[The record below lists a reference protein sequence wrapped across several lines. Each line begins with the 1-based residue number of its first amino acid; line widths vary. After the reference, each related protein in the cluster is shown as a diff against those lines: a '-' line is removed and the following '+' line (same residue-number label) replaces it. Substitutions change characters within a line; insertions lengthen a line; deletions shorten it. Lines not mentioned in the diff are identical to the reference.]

1 MPDAATHVFP
11 PFIYP
16 GQLPP
21 TPPPVQVVPDVPGL
35 PAPIVTY
42 PGPVQY
48 VAPTYAWADRPLTID
63 YLVAGATA
71 TSTSEGHA
79 APPIRIYLGAGATGP
94 AVPGSLRFIFRG
106 RTYVDRGG
114 SLYYDISP
122 TTNTGTL
129 GGSFNYSTNTATVTD
144 YGSGSNTVTLTS
156 LLTRPLDPG
165 VTSVFFRTP
174 GAPLRVG
181 SFTVRATTLD
191 GSLLT
196 ATADTNGVINASKI
210 RGQVD
215 WETGLTRIVFGESVV
230 AAGNEAED
238 WYDASKI
245 DGSGNIWRPLAV
257 DPGTVFFGT
266 VVYRAIPAD
275 PAIIGIDPVR
285 LPVDGRVVGYNLGGV
300 VIVHHTQVTS
310 VATPVAGAVLDF
322 GRTQVGLVE
331 VFDSLGVPIAD
342 TWYTIDLA
350 AGTLTWADPL
360 NLSAYTLPAIVR
372 DRIEFATQCADVQ
385 ITGEIGLLAPLPRAF
400 PSGSMVS
407 AAIAYGDMQGRV
419 TNIFDQAT
427 YSAGVWSDTLSG
439 SPAAGTYNTVV
450 YPFAVANE
458 SAIDERWAIRFLTST
473 NVEVI
478 GETVGVIL
486 TASISSE
493 IAPIN
498 PVSGAPYFTIA
509 AAGWGSGWASNNV
522 LRFNTV
528 SATKPVWAARTIRP
542 GEITEPTDEVRIQAY
557 GNAH

>member
-1 MPDAATHVFP
+1 MPDVFHIP
-11 PFIYP
+11 M
-16 GQLPP
+16 LR
-21 TPPPVQVVPDVPGL
+21 PPVVP
-35 PAPIVTY
+35 PAPILPDISGLPDPIITY
-42 PGPVQY
+42 PGALVG
-48 VAPTYAWADRPLTID
+48 APATFLWADRPLTIS
-63 YLVAGATA
+63 YLVAGASA

-79 APPIRIYLGAGATGP
+79 SPPISIYLGNGAVGP
-94 AVPGSLRFIFRG
+94 AVPGSLRFTFRG

-114 SLYYDISP
+114 SLYYGISA

-129 GGSFNYSTNTATVTD
+129 GGSFDYSTNTAIVTD
-144 YGSGSNTVTLTS
+144 YAAGSNTVTLIS
-156 LLTRPLDPG
+156 LLTRPVDPG

-181 SFTVRATTLD
+181 SFTLRATTLD
-191 GSLLT
+191 GDLLT
-196 ATADTNGVINASKI
+196 ATADVNGVINASKI

-238 WYDASKI
+238 WYDAGDV
-245 DGSGNIWRPLAV
+245 DGSGNIWRPLRV
-257 DPGTVFFGT
+257 DPSTVFFGT

-285 LPVDGRVVGYNLGGV
+285 LPVDGRVVGFNLGGV

-310 VATPVAGAVLDF
+310 VATPVAGATEDF
-322 GRTQVGLVE
+322 GRTQLGLVE

-360 NLSAYTLPAIVR
+360 NLSAYTLPAILR

-385 ITGEIGLLAPLPRAF
+385 ISGEIGLLAPLPRAF

-407 AAIAYGDMQGRV
+407 AAIAYGDMQARV
-419 TNIFDQAT
+419 TNLFDQAT
-427 YSAGVWSDTLSG
+427 YSAGVWSDVLSG
-439 SPAAGTYNTVV
+439 SAAAGTYNSVI
-450 YPFAVANE
+450 YPLAVTNE
-458 SAIDERWAIRFLTST
+458 SAIDERWAIHFTSST
-473 NVEVI
+473 NIEVI

-486 TASISSE
+486 AAPISGA
-493 IAPIN
+493 IAPVN
-498 PVSGAPYFTIA
+498 PVSGQPYFTIDS
-509 AAGWGSGWASNNV
+509 AGWGSGWASNNL

-542 GEITEPTDEVRIQAY
+542 GDITEPTDAVRIQAY

>member
-1 MPDAATHVFP
+1 MPYPVFRIPMWP
-11 PFIYP
+11 PP
-16 GQLPP
+16 LPP
-21 TPPPVQVVPDVPGL
+21 PEAVLPPISGL
-35 PAPIVTY
+35 PDPLITY
-42 PGPVQY
+42 PATPVSGSY
-48 VAPTYAWADRPLTID
+48 SFLWADRPLTIS
-63 YLVAGATA
+63 YLSAGAA
-71 TSTSEGHA
+71 VTSTSEGHA
-79 APPIRIYLGAGATGP
+79 SPSIRIYLGSGAAGP
-94 AVPGSLRFIFRG
+94 AVPGSVRFAFRG

-114 SLYYDISP
+114 ALYYDISA

-129 GGSFNYSTNTATVTD
+129 GGSYDYATNTATVTD
-144 YGSGSNTVTLTS
+144 YATGSNTVTIVS
-156 LLTRPLDPG
+156 LLTRPVDPG
-165 VTSVFFRTP
+165 ITSVFFRTP
-174 GAPLRVG
+174 GAPLRAG

-191 GSLLT
+191 GDLLT
-196 ATADTNGVINASKI
+196 ATADINGVINASKI

-238 WYDASKI
+238 WYDAGMI
-245 DGSGNIWRPLAV
+245 DGSGNIWRPLSV
-257 DPGTVFFGT
+257 DPSTVFFGT
-266 VVYRAIPAD
+266 VVFRAIPAD

-285 LPVDGRVVGYNLGGV
+285 LPTDGRVLGYNPGGV

-310 VATPVAGAVLDF
+310 VATPVAGATEDF
-322 GRTQVGLVE
+322 GRTQLGLVE
-331 VFDSLGVPIAD
+331 VFDSAGAPID
-342 TWYTIDLA
+342 DVWYTIDLA

-360 NLSAYTLPAIVR
+360 NLSAYTLPAILR

-407 AAIAYGDMQGRV
+407 SAIAYGDMQARV
-419 TNIFDQAT
+419 TNVFDQAT
-427 YSAGVWSDTLSG
+427 YSAGVWSDTLVG

-458 SAIDERWAIRFLTST
+458 SAIDERWAIRFTNST
-473 NVEVI
+473 TVEVI

-486 TASISSE
+486 AAAISGE

-498 PVSGAPYFTIA
+498 PVSGEPYFTIA

-522 LRFNTV
+522 LRFNTI

-542 GEITEPTDEVRIQAY
+542 GDITEPTDAVRIQAY